1 MYWRR
6 KKKCIYFFCV
16 SSGINENKKM
26 KKKTRKKKGGAYLSW
41 AIAQLYCKKEIC
53 IAILVLYCNLRCVL
67 DGLYCNI
74 VFLAKNCIAREGL
87 RAGKKK
93 LYCNTLYCIVT

>member
-1 MYWRR
+1 M
-6 KKKCIYFFCV
+6 KK
-16 SSGINENKKM
+16 NEKNKKV
-26 KKKTRKKKGGAYLSW
+26 GADLSW
-41 AIAQLYCKKEIC
+41 AIAQFYCKKEIC

-74 VFLAKNCIAREGL
+74 VFLVKNCIAREGL

-93 LYCNTLYCIVT
+93 FVLQYTILYCREGGLRGKFVLQYYIVF